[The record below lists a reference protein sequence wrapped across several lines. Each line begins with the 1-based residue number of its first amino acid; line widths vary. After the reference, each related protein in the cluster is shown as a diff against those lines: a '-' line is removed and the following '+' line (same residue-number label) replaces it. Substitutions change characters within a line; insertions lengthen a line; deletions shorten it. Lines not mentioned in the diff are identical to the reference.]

1 MLNIKPKFVC
11 SQTAPP
17 PLSMCLLP
25 LMIVL
30 FLLPPL
36 NLAAQPKSILDKTV
50 FVDNTERFYAESY
63 VVPARVADS
72 SQIVVIFR
80 MSNDF
85 LSFTKASTQNARQGA
100 FQATMAVSMEVRDSL
115 GVIRQRIRN
124 SSTVYTNSFE
134 ETNDKNSFRY
144 GWQTIT
150 VPPGMYKITLEVLD
164 RGVGQPKRLTLN
176 DVTFHQNGQSTL
188 ITSPIFARP
197 VPSKDRLLL
206 RPYVLSGN
214 VGFGP
219 SDALALLQVA
229 DTSAVQYEYRIRQQP
244 YGARDIRWWSV
255 DEITGQ
261 ASRSVHRRLRLSEF
275 ANSRDPFLEVIDSQ
289 EESSPIALIEVP
301 LPVTMLVPGSYVLT
315 VVAVGSSDS
324 LTMPFNIVWESMPM
338 SLRNLDYAMKMLK
351 YTVKESV
358 LDSLNSGNDVERR
371 MHLMGWWRLNDGSPT
386 STYNERMAEYY
397 KRVDQAFAAFSTIQE
412 SDGADTER
420 AKVYILFGPPTTV
433 DKHLSPN
440 NEPQE
445 EWTYSNSVKKT
456 FTFTMDQGGIYKL
469 VAITPIEK

>member
-1 MLNIKPKFVC
+1 MTKRSIQC
-11 SQTAPP
+11 SPTL
-17 PLSMCLLP
+17 LSMCIVTLL
-25 LMIVL
+25 IVL
-30 FLLPPL
+30 CLFRPL
-36 NLAAQPKSILDKTV
+36 NLAAQPKTILDKTV
-50 FVDNTERFYAESY
+50 FVDNAERFYAESY
-63 VVPARVADS
+63 VVPTDVADS

-85 LSFTKASTQNARQGA
+85 LSFTKASTQNAKQGA
-100 FQATMAVSMEVRDSL
+100 FQATMAVSIEVRDTL
-115 GVIRQRIRN
+115 GVIRQRIRYG
-124 SSTVYTNSFE
+124 STVFTNSFE
-134 ETNDKNSFRY
+134 ETNDKSSFRY

-150 VPPGMYKITLEVLD
+150 VPPGKYKITLEVLD

-176 DVTFHQNGQSTL
+176 DVTFHQSGHNTL

-206 RPYVLSGN
+206 RPYVLSGS

-229 DTSAVQYEYRIRQQP
+229 DSAAVQYEYRIRQQP

-255 DEITGQ
+255 DEIIGQ
-261 ASRSVHRRLRLSEF
+261 AASSVHRRLRLSEF
-275 ANSRDPFLEVIDSQ
+275 ANSRDPFLEVIDSP
-289 EESSPIALIEVP
+289 EKSSSIALIEVP
-301 LPVTMLVPGSYVLT
+301 LPVTMLVPGNYVVTLI
-315 VVAVGSSDS
+315 AEGSTDS
-324 LTMPFNIVWESMPM
+324 VTMPFSIVWESMPM
-338 SLRNLDYAMKMLK
+338 SLRNLDYAMKVLK

-358 LDSLNSGNDVERR
+358 LDSLNAGNDAERR
-371 MHLMGWWRLNDGSPT
+371 MHLMSWWRSNDGSPT
-386 STYNERMAEYY
+386 TTYNERMAEYY

-433 DKHLSPN
+433 DKRLSPN

-445 EWTYSNSVKKT
+445 EWTYANSVKKT

-469 VAITPIEK
+469 VGITPIEK